1 MGFLPI
7 LILAYPLLEIAVLIM
22 VGSSIGVFATIG
34 LIIGTGILGAML
46 LRFQGFVLLT
56 RMRSEINA
64 GRMPEKEMADGAMI
78 AFGGV
83 LLMIP
88 GFISDVLG
96 ILLFIPQV
104 RSFLR
109 AYLGRNI
116 TVVRAGARQRRDGA
130 ENLGAKNL
138 GVVDLDASEY
148 QHTDDDVRNGNER
161 SPWRLPPDKN

>member
-1 MGFLPI
+1 MNNKVGFLPL

-22 VGSSIGVFATIG
+22 IGSSIGVLATIG
-34 LIIGTGILGAML
+34 LIIGSGIIGAML
-46 LRFQGFVLLT
+46 LRFQGFALLA

-78 AFGGV
+78 ALGGV

-104 RSFLR
+104 RAMLR
-109 AYLGRNI
+109 SYLSRNI
-116 TVVRAGARQRRDGA
+116 TVVRAGARPNRQGTGGD
-130 ENLGAKNL
+130 
-138 GVVDLDASEY
+138 GVVDLDTSEY
-148 QHTDDDVRNGNER
+148 QRNDDSKHGSS
-161 SPWRLPPDKN
+161 SPWRLPSDKK

>member
-1 MGFLPI
+1 LGFLPI

-46 LRFQGFVLLT
+46 LRFQGFALLT

-104 RSFLR
+104 RGLLR
-109 AYLGRNI
+109 SYLGRNM
-116 TVVRAGARQRRDGA
+116 TVVRTSARPRRD
-130 ENLGAKNL
+130 

-148 QHTDDDVRNGNER
+148 QHTDDDLRNGNGN
-161 SPWRLPPDKN
+161 SPWRLPSDKN